1 MFCAVQM
8 IEKRPYISESEIVQ
22 PMNLAHSHQIDK
34 TPITQMAIILCVRA
48 SPRRSTMYYLAV
60 VNDDDHHNHNHRI
73 HRKKKK
79 KEYKKGRGLR
89 KHSEG
94 KDPL

>member
-1 MFCAVQM
+1 MRRVLN
-8 IEKRPYISESEIVQ
+8 E
-22 PMNLAHSHQIDK
+22 N
-34 TPITQMAIILCVRA
+34 A
-48 SPRRSTMYYLAV
+48 SDYTMYYLAV

-89 KHSEG
+89 NGCRKGS
-94 KDPL
+94 